1 MEQNMAPTSNK
12 NEVIVTYQLFHRI
25 SLANGLVARMSS
37 FPVSMHKF
45 KEHCEIIITECKG
58 YVLKHFLLYVKPKL
72 KKLKVKIK
80 KYVNTLF

>member
-1 MEQNMAPTSNK
+1 
-12 NEVIVTYQLFHRI
+12 
-25 SLANGLVARMSS
+25 
-37 FPVSMHKF
+37 MHKF